1 MSVTEGAAGA
11 NAVPVG
17 YEPGGFLLVVSGPSG
32 AGKGTLIQR
41 LMQARPNCRF
51 SVSATTRALRGE
63 EHDGQE
69 YWFLTREEFIAR
81 REAGGFLESAEVHGK
96 FYGTLKS
103 EVDEQLGAGR
113 VVVLDIDVQGAAQ
126 VRVKRPDAVSVFV
139 APPSLEVLR
148 QRLTN
153 PTTGARDNVE
163 LRIRNATIEIPQ
175 YAHYHYVIVNDQ
187 LDEAVAQL
195 IAVHDAERRRVSRI
209 TPRFQ

>member
-1 MSVTEGAAGA
+1 MNVTDSAVGATS
-11 NAVPVG
+11 VPVG
-17 YEPGGFLLVVSGPSG
+17 YEPGGFVLVVSGPSG

-63 EHDGQE
+63 EQDGRE

-81 REAGGFLESAEVHGK
+81 READGFLESAEVHDR

-103 EVDEQLGAGR
+103 EVDEKQRAGH

-126 VRVKRPDAVSVFV
+126 VRVKRPDAVTVFV
-139 APPSLEVLR
+139 APPSLDVLR
-148 QRLTN
+148 QRLEN

-163 LRIRNATIEIPQ
+163 LRIHNATIEIPQ
-175 YAHYHYVIVNDQ
+175 YVHYQYLVVNDR
-187 LDEAVAQL
+187 LEDAIRGLVE
-195 IAVHDAERRRVSRI
+195 IHDVERRRVSRLS
-209 TPRFQ
+209 PRY

>member
-1 MSVTEGAAGA
+1 MSVTDYAAGA

-41 LMQARPNCRF
+41 LMQARANCRF

-63 EHDGQE
+63 ERDGQE
-69 YWFLTREEFIAR
+69 YWFLTREEFVAR
-81 REAGGFLESAEVHGK
+81 REAGGFLESAEVHGQ

-103 EVDEQLGAGR
+103 EVDDQLRAGR

-126 VRVKRPDAVSVFV
+126 VRVKRPDAVGVFV

-163 LRIRNATIEIPQ
+163 LRIRNATLEIPQ
-175 YAHYHYVIVNDQ
+175 YRHYDYVIVNDQ
-187 LDEAVAQL
+187 LEDAVAQL
-195 IAVHDAERRRVSRI
+195 IAIHDAERRRVSRI
-209 TPRFQ
+209 TPHFQ

>member
-1 MSVTEGAAGA
+1 MSVTEGATGA

-69 YWFLTREEFIAR
+69 YWFLSREEFVAR
-81 REAGGFLESAEVHGK
+81 REAGGFLESAEVHGQ

-103 EVDEQLGAGR
+103 EVDDQLRAGR

-163 LRIRNATIEIPQ
+163 LRIHNASIEIPQ
-175 YAHYHYVIVNDQ
+175 YAHYNYVIVNDQ
-187 LDEAVAQL
+187 LDEAVGQL
-195 IAVHDAERRRVSRI
+195 IAVHDAERLRVSRI
-209 TPRFQ
+209 TPRF

>member
-1 MSVTEGAAGA
+1 MNVTEGAAGA

-69 YWFLTREEFIAR
+69 YWFLAREEFVAR
-81 REAGGFLESAEVHGK
+81 REAGGFIESAEVHGQ

-103 EVDEQLGAGR
+103 EVDDQLRAGR

-163 LRIRNATIEIPQ
+163 LRIHNATIEIPQ
-175 YAHYHYVIVNDQ
+175 YAHYNYVIVNDQ

-209 TPRFQ
+209 TPRF

>member
-1 MSVTEGAAGA
+1 MNVADPAIGATS
-11 NAVPVG
+11 VPVA
-17 YEPGGFLLVVSGPSG
+17 YEPGGFVLVVSGPSG

-63 EHDGQE
+63 EQNGRE
-69 YWFLTREEFIAR
+69 YWFLTRAEFLAR
-81 REAGGFLESAEVHGK
+81 READGFLESAEVHDR

-103 EVDEQLGAGR
+103 EVDEKQRAGH

-126 VRVKRPDAVSVFV
+126 VRVKRPDAVTVFV

-163 LRIRNATIEIPQ
+163 QRIHNATIEIPQ
-175 YAHYHYVIVNDQ
+175 YVHYQYVIVNDQ
-187 LDEAVAQL
+187 LEEAVTQL
-195 IAVHDAERRRVSRI
+195 IAIHDAERCRVSRI
-209 TPRFQ
+209 TPRF

>member
-1 MSVTEGAAGA
+1 MSVTDSAAA
-11 NAVPVG
+11 MPSIPTG
-17 YEPGGFLLVVSGPSG
+17 YEPGGFLMVVSGPSG

-63 EHDGQE
+63 EQDGRE
-69 YWFLTREEFIAR
+69 YWFLTREEFLAR
-81 REAGGFLESAEVHGK
+81 READGFLESAEVHDR

-103 EVDEQLGAGR
+103 EVDDKLRAGH

-126 VRVKRPDAVSVFV
+126 VRVKRPDAVTVFV

-148 QRLTN
+148 QRLMN

-163 LRIRNATIEIPQ
+163 LRIHNATIEIPQ
-175 YAHYHYVIVNDQ
+175 YVHYQYVIVNDQ
-187 LDEAVAQL
+187 LEEAVAQL

-209 TPRFQ
+209 TPRF